1 MLHRWFLQMS
11 YSDVIRGRHEDFEEV
26 AIGGA
31 PWPMLFLSPPLAYS
45 QACSMMLWF
54 NGKQDFS
61 RCIAWLWIDGL
72 LYGAAAV
79 MYTQTHKSAL
89 KLFARKIMRPSE
101 KDINLDVIS
110 TGGGVSTVYQGDDD
124 VEKERTRVIQ
134 GNTSDVTGAAIVMRN
149 LVKSYESVSHG
160 RRVSKRAVNELCL
173 AVQTNE
179 IFGLLG

>member
-1 MLHRWFLQMS
+1 MS
-11 YSDVIRGRHEDFEEV
+11 YSDVLRGRQQDFEEV

-31 PWPMLFLSPPLAYS
+31 PWLMLFLSPPLAYS

-54 NGKQDFS
+54 NGEQDFG

-72 LYGAAAV
+72 LYGAATV
-79 MYTQTHKSAL
+79 VYTQTHKSSL
-89 KLFARKIMRPSE
+89 KRAACKIMRPLE
-101 KDINLDVIS
+101 TDIDLDIVS
-110 TGGGVSTVYQGDDD
+110 TGGGVSTVYQGDED
-124 VEKERTRVIQ
+124 VEKERTRVVQ
-134 GNTSDVTGAAIVMRN
+134 GNTSDVHGAAIVMCN